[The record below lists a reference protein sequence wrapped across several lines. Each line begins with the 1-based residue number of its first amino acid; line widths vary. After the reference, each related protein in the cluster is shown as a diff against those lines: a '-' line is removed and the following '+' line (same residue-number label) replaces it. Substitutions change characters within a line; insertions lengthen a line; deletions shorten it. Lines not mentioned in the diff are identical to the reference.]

1 MSTQTINKSFD
12 TVCDALRDVHDEAS
26 LWRLSDELVHVAPQG
41 VEAVQKVVDQATARG
56 IPTKSTNTL
65 RLYRDVAHRFPVSK
79 RVPLVS
85 FSAHREA
92 IAVGDVDKAKRV
104 LEELAAKHGAAGVTV
119 TTVKQAIGAA
129 TGKVKP
135 TGKPVKVQS
144 GYVDIAVDLSNGG
157 KKFIAA
163 LDEMVG
169 VSGVTLDGMHAGL
182 SAVLTAVEVRRSK
195 AARQAASAKAK
206 APATPVN
213 PAKSPAARKAI
224 AAARNGSANG
234 KAKVS
239 GKAPVKAGARGG
251 KAGDL
256 RDL

>member
-1 MSTQTINKSFD
+1 MSTSSIVKTYDS
-12 TVCDALRDVHDEAS
+12 VCDAIRDVHDEQS
-26 LWRLSDELVHVAPQG
+26 LWHLSDELVKVAPNG
-41 VEAVQKVVDQATARG
+41 VESVQAVVDQATVRG
-56 IPTKSTNTL
+56 IPVKSVNTL
-65 RLYRDVAHRFPVSK
+65 RLYRDVAHRFPASK

-92 IAVGDVDKAKRV
+92 IAVGDVDQAKRV
-104 LEELAAKHGAAGVTV
+104 LEELVAKHGASGVTV

-129 TGKVKP
+129 TGKVP
-135 TGKPVKVQS
+135 TAPKGAPKAQS
-144 GYVDIAVDLSNGG
+144 SFNDIALDLSSGG

-163 LDEMVG
+163 LDQMVE
-169 VSGVTLDGMHAGL
+169 VKGVTLDGLHAGL
-182 SAVLTAVEVRRSK
+182 TAVLTAVESKRSR
-195 AARQAASAKAK
+195 AARKAASAKAK

-224 AAARNGSANG
+224 ADARNMG
-234 KAKVS
+234 KGKVT
-239 GKAPVKAGARGG
+239 GKTPVKAAAKG

>member
-1 MSTQTINKSFD
+1 MSTSTIVKSYD
-12 TVCDALRDVHDEAS
+12 SVCDAIKDVHDEQS
-26 LWRLSDELVHVAPQG
+26 LWHLSDELVKVAPNG
-41 VEAVQKVVDQATARG
+41 VDSVTKVVEQAKVRG
-56 IPTKSTNTL
+56 IPVKSVNTL
-65 RLYRDVAHRFPVSK
+65 RLYRDVAHRFPASE
-79 RVPLVS
+79 RVPMVS

-92 IAVGDVDKAKRV
+92 IAVGDVKQARRV
-104 LEELAAKHGAAGVTV
+104 LEELVSKHGASGVTV

-129 TGKVKP
+129 TGKVP
-135 TGKPVKVQS
+135 TAPKSAAKVQS
-144 GYVDIAVDLSNGG
+144 TYIDIAHDLNAGG

-163 LDEMVG
+163 LDQMTAVN
-169 VSGVTLDGMHAGL
+169 GVTLDGLHAGL
-182 SAVLTAVEVRRSK
+182 TTVLTAVEARRSK

-224 AAARNGSANG
+224 AQARNMG
-234 KAKVS
+234 KGGKVT
-239 GKAPVKAGARGG
+239 GKTPVKAAVKG